1 MVQRV
6 TVRTLRKAVLGR
18 SVGPGMHAYQYYANL
33 VMLDSCP
40 SCERPTAVI
49 REYGPR
55 SAQRGVHPYRK
66 VRCLRGHRFT
76 LLMD

>member
-1 MVQRV
+1 M
-6 TVRTLRKAVLGR
+6 LGR
-18 SVGPGMHAYQYYANL
+18 GVGPRMHAYQHYANQ
-33 VMLDSCP
+33 VMLDACP

-55 SAQRGVHPYRK
+55 SAMRRVRPYRK
-66 VRCLRGHRFT
+66 VRCLRGHLFT

>member
-1 MVQRV
+1 MRV
-6 TVRTLRKAVLGR
+6 GG
-18 SVGPGMHAYQYYANL
+18 VGPRMHAYQHYANL

-49 REYGPR
+49 REYSPR
-55 SAQRGVHPYRK
+55 STRRGVPSYRK
-66 VRCLRGHRFT
+66 VRCIRGHQFT